1 MTRVCFLRRDEY
13 DLLYITW
20 SVERVVGVEYR
31 GEEAERKSADTER
44 HVEPSVT
51 ETLKLHTHHGITT
64 DPLNPAWSIFLKL
77 DSPLCSRALF
87 SVLEVEVEFL
97 IWNTNTHLI
106 KSWHEVNVM

>member
-51 ETLKLHTHHGITT
+51 ETLKLHTHTMVLLPI
-64 DPLNPAWSIFLKL
+64 PLTPPGPYF
-77 DSPLCSRALF
+77 
-87 SVLEVEVEFL
+87 
-97 IWNTNTHLI
+97 
-106 KSWHEVNVM
+106 